1 MKKTFLLLVFFC
13 LFINISQ
20 AQITRGATPGEIYLA
35 HDWYF
40 ENGIIHKAVFRSTDN
55 GETLTV
61 QYESTDHPT
70 GGAMGIEKVLED
82 AHPGNII

>member
-1 MKKTFLLLVFFC
+1 MKKTILLSILFC
-13 LFINISQ
+13 LLGSFSQ
-20 AQITRGATPGEIYLA
+20 AQITRGATPCEIYLA